1 MEHDLEIG
9 GYQLFECPDVRF
21 IPLVESP
28 LLDPLCAQES
38 SLCEDLQ
45 MFARR
50 RLAHAKLLGD
60 EQPADTI
67 LHEIP
72 VHLGTEVR
80 HRVLQPVENLQTPF
94 IR

>member
-1 MEHDLEIG
+1 M
-9 GYQLFECPDVRF
+9 RF

-28 LLDPLCAQES
+28 LLDPLCTQES

-50 RLAHAKLLGD
+50 RLAHAKFLGD
-60 EQPADTI
+60 EQPADTVF
-67 LHEIP
+67 HEIP

-80 HRVLQPVENLQTPF
+80 YRVLQPVENLKTPF